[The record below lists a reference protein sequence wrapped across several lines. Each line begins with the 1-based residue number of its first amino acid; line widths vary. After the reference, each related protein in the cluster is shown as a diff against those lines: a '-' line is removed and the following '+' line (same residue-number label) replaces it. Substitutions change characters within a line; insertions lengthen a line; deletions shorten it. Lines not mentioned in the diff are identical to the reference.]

1 VLCAIR
7 ILWNDLKGL
16 LMVWFAGIGRRAA
29 LLLKVAATLSF
40 VGIGAPCM
48 AAEPIKVGFSMP
60 LTGGLASGGKAA
72 LLTIQIWAEGVN
84 QKGGLLGRPV
94 KLVYYDDQSS
104 PAAVPGIYTKLIEID
119 AVDLLVSSYGTALQ
133 VPAIPLAMRNK
144 RVMMGMVGVAS
155 NKQFNYTGFFQI
167 SPAGPEPSLEFS
179 RGFFETAMAQTPKPT
194 TLAIVGTDVE
204 LSKVAIDGAREWAKR
219 LDLKIVYDKTYPPN
233 VVDLSPVIQ
242 AVQATKPELVYV
254 ASFPTDTGNFI
265 RAVHEVG
272 FRPKMLGGGLTG
284 LQYAALKT
292 QLGDMLNGLVN
303 YEFYAPEAS
312 MDFPSVKSFLA
323 EYQKRAAA
331 EGVDPLGFYIPPVVY
346 AAMQIL
352 QKGVEDVGSL
362 DQMAIAADIHSKEF
376 ETIVGKISFGP
387 GGEWTKG
394 RYLLTQYQN
403 VKGNGLDQFRSSGV
417 NVIVYPPEF
426 KSGNFVYP
434 FAPTVQ

>member
-1 VLCAIR
+1 
-7 ILWNDLKGL
+7 
-16 LMVWFAGIGRRAA
+16 MVSFATVGRTAFARM
-29 LLLKVAATLSF
+29 LQCIATV
-40 VGIGAPCM
+40 VGVVVGSQCM
-48 AAEPIKVGFSMP
+48 AAEPIKIGFSMP

-72 LLTIQIWAEGVN
+72 LLSIQIWAEGIN
-84 QKGGLLGRPV
+84 EKGGLLGRPV

-119 AVDLLVSSYGTALQ
+119 GVDLLVSSYGTALQ

-167 SPAGPEPSLEFS
+167 SPAGPEPQLEFS

-194 TLAIVGTDVE
+194 TLALVGADVE
-204 LSKVAIDGAREWAKR
+204 LSKVALDGAREWAKR
-219 LDLKIVYDKTYPPN
+219 HDLKIVYDKTYPPN

-254 ASFPTDTGNFI
+254 ASFPTDTGNFV

-303 YEFYAPEAS
+303 YEFYAPEPTMESA
-312 MDFPSVKSFLA
+312 SVKAFLA
-323 EYQKRAAA
+323 EYQKRAVK
-331 EGVDPLGFYIPPVVY
+331 EGVDPLGFYIPPVVF
-346 AAMQIL
+346 AAMQVL
-352 QKGVEDVGSL
+352 QKGVENVGSL
-362 DQMAIAADIHSKEF
+362 DQMAIAADIHAKEF
-376 ETIVGKISFGP
+376 DTIVGKISFGP

-403 VKGNGLDQFRSSGV
+403 VRGNGLEQFQSAGR
-417 NVIVYPPEF
+417 NVIVYPSQF
-426 KSGNFVYP
+426 KSGDFIYP
-434 FAPTVQ
+434 FAPTVK

>member
-1 VLCAIR
+1 MVSIVTVGSRALKRLLQCAAAVV
-7 ILWNDLKGL
+7 GL
-16 LMVWFAGIGRRAA
+16 
-29 LLLKVAATLSF
+29 F
-40 VGIGAPCM
+40 VGSQCL
-48 AAEPIKVGFSMP
+48 AAEPIKIGFSMP

-72 LLTIQIWAEGVN
+72 LLSIQIWAEGVN
-84 QKGGLLGRPV
+84 EKGGLLGRPV

-119 AVDLLVSSYGTALQ
+119 GVDLLVSSYGTALQ

-155 NKQFNYTGFFQI
+155 NKQFNYPGFFQI
-167 SPAGPEPSLEFS
+167 SPAGPEPHLEFS

-194 TLAIVGTDVE
+194 TLALVGTDVE
-204 LSKVAIDGAREWAKR
+204 LSKVALDGAREWAKR
-219 LDLKIVYDKTYPPN
+219 HNLKIVYDKTYPPN

-242 AVQATKPELVYV
+242 AIQATKPDLVYV

-303 YEFYAPEAS
+303 YEFYAPEPTMES
-312 MDFPSVKSFLA
+312 PSIKAFLA
-323 EYQKRAAA
+323 EYQKRAAK
-331 EGVDPLGFYIPPVVY
+331 EGVDPLGFYIPPVVF
-346 AAMQIL
+346 AAMQVL
-352 QKGVEDVGSL
+352 QKAVENVGSL
-362 DQMAIAADIHSKEF
+362 DQMAIAADIHAKEF
-376 ETIVGKISFGP
+376 DTIVGKISFGP
-387 GGEWTKG
+387 GGEWSKG

-403 VKGNGLDQFRSSGV
+403 VKGNDLDQFRSSGK
-417 NVIVYPPEF
+417 NVIVYPPQF
-426 KSGNFVYP
+426 KSGEFVYP
-434 FAPTVQ
+434 YAPTVK